1 MDLFDLVKSKRPNL
15 NVKSIKTYSSVLNT
29 IRKDLNIDKVKD
41 FNNDKKILKYLED
54 MPVNKRKTRL
64 SALVVF
70 TGKDEYREQMLKDI
84 NKFNGDGKEQKK
96 TCRSQ
101 EMK

>member
-1 MDLFDLVKSKRPNL
+1 MDLFELVKDKRPNL
-15 NVKSIKTYSSVLNT
+15 NIKSIKTYSSVLNT

-64 SALVVF
+64 SALLVLTDNENYKKQVIF
-70 TGKDEYREQMLKDI
+70 LEYLE
-84 NKFNGDGKEQKK
+84 K
-96 TCRSQ
+96 TNVTRYKSI
-101 EMK
+101 